1 MSGCSNPDFRTLP
14 ELPHIPDLGGYEK
27 NALVR
32 GPVSPPL
39 SRRLVFGELVC
50 FSSDKDVT
58 GGLSVHLTIRVHVLT
73 SKRLGLMESR
83 MFRVFCFIRLFVV
96 FSLVWLSPSI
106 GRCQTTAPATA
117 ATTGDVVFLDFS
129 ADWCGPCKQ
138 MAPLIGEIGAAGWLV
153 RHVDVDQEHDIVKR
167 FQVTG
172 VPCYILLVKGHEVG
186 RIDGATTR
194 SELEKL
200 LAKSRQPLGLPKLAV
215 PSDSPTVNEIP
226 GVPVPVSKSA
236 THLATEPP
244 AAPTVHP
251 PAQLSGAISQP
262 VAGLA
267 SERSLRDPQGAKQ
280 QQALPPPPTLA
291 VETKSALQRNLIQA
305 TARLR
310 VQDPKGASW
319 GTGTVIDCR
328 QGEALILTCGHIF
341 RDSVGEGS
349 IEVDLFGDPSADRL
363 AGQMVSYDLDRDL
376 ALVSVFTEAILEPVK
391 IGSVGR
397 SRDVGEGVVTIG
409 CDGGREPT
417 MHVSRVTS
425 VDKYLGPANVQVAGQ
440 PVQGRSGGGLFALDG
455 TLLGVCNAADPEDNE
470 GLFAALPS
478 IHEHLDEAGLAFVYR
493 HVYPGTENE
502 LAGNAD
508 KSTVPHLPDA
518 MPDFS
523 FDRRDRADA
532 VPTASSGPRSP
543 AEGGDPLS
551 VDQNE
556 KQFSTPPLSQAVG
569 DGEQMQGLST
579 GEQALLDHVR
589 EHGGDAEVICIV
601 RPRGASQAD
610 SEVFMLQNAS
620 PHFVDRLSE
629 VHAQGNV
636 TSK

>member
-1 MSGCSNPDFRTLP
+1 
-14 ELPHIPDLGGYEK
+14 
-27 NALVR
+27 
-32 GPVSPPL
+32 
-39 SRRLVFGELVC
+39 
-50 FSSDKDVT
+50 
-58 GGLSVHLTIRVHVLT
+58 
-73 SKRLGLMESR
+73 MESR
-83 MFRVFCFIRLFVV
+83 MSRVFRFVLLSV
-96 FSLVWLSPSI
+96 VYSLICLTPSN
-106 GRCQTTAPATA
+106 GRGQTTASVTA
-117 ATTGDVVFLDFS
+117 ATTGDVVLLDFS
-129 ADWCGPCKQ
+129 ADWCGPCQQ

-200 LAKSRQPLGLPKLAV
+200 LAQSRQPLGLPKLAV
-215 PSDSPTVNEIP
+215 PTDSPPDSQIP
-226 GVPVPVSKSA
+226 GIPVPVSNSA
-236 THLATEPP
+236 THLATES
-244 AAPTVHP
+244 AVSPTVHP
-251 PAQLSGAISQP
+251 PAQLSGSMSQP
-262 VAGLA
+262 LVGQAA
-267 SERSLRDPQGAKQ
+267 ERSLRNPQGAKQ
-280 QQALPPPPTLA
+280 QPALAPPPTLA

-310 VQDPKGASW
+310 VQDPNGASW

-397 SRDVGEGVVTIG
+397 PRDVGEGVVTIG

-493 HVYPGTENE
+493 HIYPGTENE
-502 LAGNAD
+502 FAGNAD

-518 MPDFS
+518 MPAFS

-543 AEGGDPLS
+543 AEGVDPLI
-551 VDQNE
+551 VDQTE
-556 KQFSTPPLSQAVG
+556 KQNPPPLLSQAIV
-569 DGEQMQGLST
+569 DGEQMQNLSA

-620 PHFVDRLSE
+620 PHFVERLSR
-629 VHAQGNV
+629 VHEQGNV
-636 TSK
+636 TSE

>member
-1 MSGCSNPDFRTLP
+1 
-14 ELPHIPDLGGYEK
+14 
-27 NALVR
+27 
-32 GPVSPPL
+32 
-39 SRRLVFGELVC
+39 
-50 FSSDKDVT
+50 
-58 GGLSVHLTIRVHVLT
+58 
-73 SKRLGLMESR
+73 MESR
-83 MFRVFCFIRLFVV
+83 MSRVFRFVLLSV
-96 FSLVWLSPSI
+96 VCSLMCLIPSI
-106 GRCQTTAPATA
+106 ARCQTIAPATA
-117 ATTGDVVFLDFS
+117 ATTGDVVLLDFS
-129 ADWCGPCKQ
+129 ADWCGPCQQ

-200 LAKSRQPLGLPKLAV
+200 LAKSRQPLGLSKRAV
-215 PSDSPTVNEIP
+215 PTDSPTVNQIP
-226 GVPVPVSKSA
+226 GVPVPVSNST
-236 THLATEPP
+236 THLATES
-244 AAPTVHP
+244 AVSPTVHP
-251 PAQLSGAISQP
+251 PAQLSGSVSQP
-262 VAGLA
+262 LVGQAA
-267 SERSLRDPQGAKQ
+267 ERSLRDPQGVKQ
-280 QQALPPPPTLA
+280 QPAPAPPPTLA
-291 VETKSALQRNLIQA
+291 VETKSALQHNLIQA

-310 VQDPKGASW
+310 VQDPNGASW

-397 SRDVGEGVVTIG
+397 PRDVGEGVVTIG

-508 KSTVPHLPDA
+508 RSTVPHLPDA
-518 MPDFS
+518 MPAFS

-532 VPTASSGPRSP
+532 VPTASSGPRTP
-543 AEGGDPLS
+543 AEGVDPLII
-551 VDQNE
+551 DQTERRNP
-556 KQFSTPPLSQAVG
+556 PPLSSQAIE
-569 DGEQMQGLST
+569 DGEQMQNLSA

-601 RPRGASQAD
+601 RPRGASQAE

-620 PHFVDRLSE
+620 PHFVERLSK
-629 VHAQGNV
+629 VHEQGNV
-636 TSK
+636 TSE

>member
-1 MSGCSNPDFRTLP
+1 
-14 ELPHIPDLGGYEK
+14 
-27 NALVR
+27 
-32 GPVSPPL
+32 
-39 SRRLVFGELVC
+39 
-50 FSSDKDVT
+50 
-58 GGLSVHLTIRVHVLT
+58 
-73 SKRLGLMESR
+73 MESR
-83 MFRVFCFIRLFVV
+83 MPRVFRFVWLCFG
-96 FSLVWLSPSI
+96 FSLLWLAPCI
-106 GRCQTTAPATA
+106 GHSQTVGPATTAVTA
-117 ATTGDVVFLDFS
+117 AATGDVVLLDFS
-129 ADWCGPCKQ
+129 AEWCGPCKQ

-153 RHVDVDQEHDIVKR
+153 RHVDVDQEHDVVKR
-167 FQVTG
+167 FQVNG
-172 VPCYILLVKGHEVG
+172 VPCYILLVKGQEVG

-200 LAKSRQPLGLPKLAV
+200 LSKSRRPLGLPKLVASADV
-215 PSDSPTVNEIP
+215 PKVRQIP
-226 GVPVPVSKSA
+226 GVPIPTSNSP
-236 THLATEPP
+236 THLSTEPTV
-244 AAPTVHP
+244 APTVHP
-251 PAQLSGAISQP
+251 PAQLSGVVNQS
-262 VAGLA
+262 LA
-267 SERSLRDPQGAKQ
+267 NQSFPRSLREPKQ
-280 QQALPPPPTLA
+280 EKKQTALEAAPTLA
-291 VETKSALQRNLIQA
+291 IETKTNLQQSLIQA

-341 RDSVGEGS
+341 RDSVGEGT
-349 IEVDLFGDPSADRL
+349 IEVDLFGDTAAGRL

-376 ALVSVFTEAILEPVK
+376 ALVSVFTEVNLEPVK

-397 SRDVGEGVVTIG
+397 PREVGEGVVTIG
-409 CDGGREPT
+409 CDGGRDPT
-417 MHVSRVTS
+417 MHVSRVAS

-440 PVQGRSGGGLFALDG
+440 PVQGRSGGGLFAIDG

-508 KSTVPHLPDA
+508 KSAVPHMPDS

-523 FDRRDRADA
+523 FDRRNRADA

-543 AEGGDPLS
+543 DDIDDPVNGNQLNGNQQEIQLVS
-551 VDQNE
+551 PPVPGAIQN
-556 KQFSTPPLSQAVG
+556 SGHSQSLTA
-569 DGEQMQGLST
+569 

-589 EHGGDAEVICIV
+589 EHEGDAEVICIV

-620 PHFVDRLSE
+620 SNFMKRLSD
-629 VHAQGNV
+629 VHKQGNG
-636 TSK
+636 TRK

>member
-1 MSGCSNPDFRTLP
+1 
-14 ELPHIPDLGGYEK
+14 
-27 NALVR
+27 
-32 GPVSPPL
+32 
-39 SRRLVFGELVC
+39 
-50 FSSDKDVT
+50 
-58 GGLSVHLTIRVHVLT
+58 
-73 SKRLGLMESR
+73 MESR
-83 MFRVFCFIRLFVV
+83 MSRVFRFVLLSV
-96 FSLVWLSPSI
+96 VYSLVWLSPSI
-106 GRCQTTAPATA
+106 GRCQTTTPATA
-117 ATTGDVVFLDFS
+117 ATTGDVVLLDFS
-129 ADWCGPCKQ
+129 ADWCGPCQQ
-138 MAPLIGEIGAAGWLV
+138 MAPLIGEVGAAGWLV

-200 LAKSRQPLGLPKLAV
+200 LAQSRQPLGLPKLAV
-215 PSDSPTVNEIP
+215 PTDSPTVHQIP
-226 GVPVPVSKSA
+226 GVPVPVSNST
-236 THLATEPP
+236 THLATES
-244 AAPTVHP
+244 AVSPTVHP
-251 PAQLSGAISQP
+251 PAQLSGSVSQP
-262 VAGLA
+262 LIDQVA
-267 SERSLRDPQGAKQ
+267 ERSLRDPQGAKQ
-280 QQALPPPPTLA
+280 EPVLAPPPTLA

-310 VQDPKGASW
+310 VQDPNGASW

-341 RDSVGEGS
+341 RDSVGEGT

-397 SRDVGEGVVTIG
+397 PRDVGEGVATIG

-508 KSTVPHLPDA
+508 KTTVPHLPDA
-518 MPDFS
+518 MPAFS

-532 VPTASSGPRSP
+532 VPTASSGPRLS
-543 AEGGDPLS
+543 AEGVDPLR
-551 VDQNE
+551 VNLNE
-556 KQFSTPPLSQAVG
+556 RQSSNAPLPQAMKDV
-569 DGEQMQGLST
+569 EQMHSLSA
-579 GEQALLDHVR
+579 GEQALLDRVR

-620 PHFVDRLSE
+620 PRFVERLSE
-629 VHAQGNV
+629 VHEQGNV
-636 TSK
+636 TRE

>member
-1 MSGCSNPDFRTLP
+1 
-14 ELPHIPDLGGYEK
+14 
-27 NALVR
+27 
-32 GPVSPPL
+32 
-39 SRRLVFGELVC
+39 
-50 FSSDKDVT
+50 
-58 GGLSVHLTIRVHVLT
+58 
-73 SKRLGLMESR
+73 MESR
-83 MFRVFCFIRLFVV
+83 MSRVFRFVLLPV
-96 FSLVWLSPSI
+96 VYSLVWLSPSI

-117 ATTGDVVFLDFS
+117 ATTGDVVLLDFS
-129 ADWCGPCKQ
+129 ADWCGPCQQ

-200 LAKSRQPLGLPKLAV
+200 LAQSRQPLGLPKLAV
-215 PSDSPTVNEIP
+215 PTDSPTVHQIP
-226 GVPVPVSKSA
+226 GVPVPVSNSA
-236 THLATEPP
+236 THLATES
-244 AAPTVHP
+244 AVSPTVHP
-251 PAQLSGAISQP
+251 PAQLSGSVSQP
-262 VAGLA
+262 LVDQAA
-267 SERSLRDPQGAKQ
+267 ERSLRDPQGAKQ
-280 QQALPPPPTLA
+280 QPVLAPPPTLA

-310 VQDPKGASW
+310 VQDPNGASW

-341 RDSVGEGS
+341 RDSVGEGT

-397 SRDVGEGVVTIG
+397 PRDVGEGVATIG

-502 LAGNAD
+502 LAGNVD
-508 KSTVPHLPDA
+508 KTTVPHLPDA
-518 MPDFS
+518 MPAFS

-532 VPTASSGPRSP
+532 VPTASSGPRLS
-543 AEGGDPLS
+543 AEGVDPLR
-551 VDQNE
+551 VNQNE
-556 KQFSTPPLSQAVG
+556 RQSSNPPLPQAIE
-569 DGEQMQGLST
+569 DGEQMHGLSA

-620 PHFVDRLSE
+620 PRFVERLSE
-629 VHAQGNV
+629 VHEQENAA
-636 TSK
+636 SE

>member
-1 MSGCSNPDFRTLP
+1 
-14 ELPHIPDLGGYEK
+14 
-27 NALVR
+27 
-32 GPVSPPL
+32 
-39 SRRLVFGELVC
+39 
-50 FSSDKDVT
+50 
-58 GGLSVHLTIRVHVLT
+58 
-73 SKRLGLMESR
+73 MESR
-83 MFRVFCFIRLFVV
+83 MSRVFRFVLLSV
-96 FSLVWLSPSI
+96 VYSLVWLSPSI

-117 ATTGDVVFLDFS
+117 ATTGDVVLLDFS
-129 ADWCGPCKQ
+129 ADWCGPCQQ

-200 LAKSRQPLGLPKLAV
+200 LAQSRQPLGLPKLAV
-215 PSDSPTVNEIP
+215 PTDSPTVHQIP
-226 GVPVPVSKSA
+226 GVPVPVSNSA
-236 THLATEPP
+236 THLATES
-244 AAPTVHP
+244 AVSPTVHP
-251 PAQLSGAISQP
+251 PAQLSGSVSQP
-262 VAGLA
+262 LVDQAA
-267 SERSLRDPQGAKQ
+267 ERSLRDPQGTKQ
-280 QQALPPPPTLA
+280 QPVLAPPPTLA

-310 VQDPKGASW
+310 VQDPNGASW

-341 RDSVGEGS
+341 RDSVGEGT

-376 ALVSVFTEAILEPVK
+376 ALVSVFTKAILEPVK

-397 SRDVGEGVVTIG
+397 PRDVGEGVATIG

-493 HVYPGTENE
+493 HVYPGTKNE

-508 KSTVPHLPDA
+508 KTNVPHLPDA
-518 MPDFS
+518 MPAFS

-532 VPTASSGPRSP
+532 VPTASSGPRLS
-543 AEGGDPLS
+543 AEGVDPLR
-551 VDQNE
+551 VNQNE
-556 KQFSTPPLSQAVG
+556 RQSSNPPLPQAIE
-569 DGEQMQGLST
+569 DGEQMHGLSA

-620 PHFVDRLSE
+620 PRFVERLSE
-629 VHAQGNV
+629 VHEQGNV
-636 TSK
+636 ASE

>member
-1 MSGCSNPDFRTLP
+1 M
-14 ELPHIPDLGGYEK
+14 PHVPDLGWYEK

-32 GPVSPPL
+32 SPVPPPL

-58 GGLSVHLTIRVHVLT
+58 GGLSAHLTIRVHVLT

-244 AAPTVHP
+244 AAPTLHP

-569 DGEQMQGLST
+569 DGEQMQSLST

>member
-1 MSGCSNPDFRTLP
+1 ML
-14 ELPHIPDLGGYEK
+14 K
-27 NALVR
+27 
-32 GPVSPPL
+32 
-39 SRRLVFGELVC
+39 
-50 FSSDKDVT
+50 
-58 GGLSVHLTIRVHVLT
+58 
-73 SKRLGLMESR
+73 
-83 MFRVFCFIRLFVV
+83 LFV
-96 FSLVWLSPSI
+96 LPY
-106 GRCQTTAPATA
+106 TTAPATA
-117 ATTGDVVFLDFS
+117 ATTGDVVLLDFS
-129 ADWCGPCKQ
+129 ADWCGPCQQ

-200 LAKSRQPLGLPKLAV
+200 LAQSRQPLGLPKLAV
-215 PSDSPTVNEIP
+215 PTDSPTVHQIP
-226 GVPVPVSKSA
+226 GVPVPVSNSA
-236 THLATEPP
+236 THLATES
-244 AAPTVHP
+244 AVSPTVHP
-251 PAQLSGAISQP
+251 PAQLSGSVSQP
-262 VAGLA
+262 LVDQAA
-267 SERSLRDPQGAKQ
+267 ERSLRDPQGAKQ
-280 QQALPPPPTLA
+280 QPVLAPPPTLA

-310 VQDPKGASW
+310 VQDPNGASW

-341 RDSVGEGS
+341 RDSVGEGT

-397 SRDVGEGVVTIG
+397 PRDVGEGVATIG

-508 KSTVPHLPDA
+508 KTTVPHLPDA
-518 MPDFS
+518 MPAFS

-532 VPTASSGPRSP
+532 VPTASSGPRLS
-543 AEGGDPLS
+543 AEGVDPLR
-551 VDQNE
+551 VNQNE
-556 KQFSTPPLSQAVG
+556 RQSSNPPLPQAIE
-569 DGEQMQGLST
+569 DGEQMHGLSA

-620 PHFVDRLSE
+620 PRFVERLSE
-629 VHAQGNV
+629 VHEQGNV
-636 TSK
+636 ASE

>member
-1 MSGCSNPDFRTLP
+1 
-14 ELPHIPDLGGYEK
+14 
-27 NALVR
+27 
-32 GPVSPPL
+32 
-39 SRRLVFGELVC
+39 
-50 FSSDKDVT
+50 
-58 GGLSVHLTIRVHVLT
+58 
-73 SKRLGLMESR
+73 
-83 MFRVFCFIRLFVV
+83 
-96 FSLVWLSPSI
+96 
-106 GRCQTTAPATA
+106 
-117 ATTGDVVFLDFS
+117 
-129 ADWCGPCKQ
+129 

-167 FQVTG
+167 FEVTG

-186 RIDGATTR
+186 RINGATTR
-194 SELEKL
+194 GEFEKL
-200 LAKSRQPLGLPKLAV
+200 LAKSRQPLGLQELT
-215 PSDSPTVNEIP
+215 SQTDSPTAKQTP
-226 GVPVPVSKSA
+226 GIPVPVSKSV
-236 THLATEPP
+236 THLATEP
-244 AAPTVHP
+244 AATPTVHP
-251 PAQLSGAISQP
+251 PAQLSGSIGQSL
-262 VAGLA
+262 VDLA
-267 SERSLRDPQGAKQ
+267 PEKSLRDPHGAKQ
-280 QQALPPPPTLA
+280 ERSLPPPMLA
-291 VETKSALQRNLIQA
+291 VETKSTLQHELIQA

-310 VQDPKGASW
+310 VQDPNGASW

-376 ALVSVFTEAILEPVK
+376 ALVSVFTEAKLEPVK

-397 SRDVGEGVVTIG
+397 PRDVGEGVVTIG

-493 HVYPGTENE
+493 HVYPGTRNE

-508 KSTVPHLPDA
+508 KSAVPHLPDT
-518 MPDFS
+518 MPAFS

-532 VPTASSGPRSP
+532 VPTASSSPRP
-543 AEGGDPLS
+543 AMEGGDPPSVGQNERLS
-551 VDQNE
+551 VDHNE
-556 KQFSTPPLSQAVG
+556 RPLSTPLPSQDAG
-569 DGEQMQGLST
+569 DGMQMQNLSS
-579 GEQALLDHVR
+579 GEQALLNHVR
-589 EHGGDAEVICIV
+589 AHGGEAEVICIV
-601 RPRGASQAD
+601 RPHGASQAD

-620 PHFVDRLSE
+620 PHFIEHLSE
-629 VHAQGNV
+629 VHVQGKV
-636 TSK
+636 VGK

>member
-1 MSGCSNPDFRTLP
+1 
-14 ELPHIPDLGGYEK
+14 
-27 NALVR
+27 
-32 GPVSPPL
+32 
-39 SRRLVFGELVC
+39 
-50 FSSDKDVT
+50 
-58 GGLSVHLTIRVHVLT
+58 
-73 SKRLGLMESR
+73 MESR
-83 MFRVFCFIRLFVV
+83 MSRVFRFVLLSV
-96 FSLVWLSPSI
+96 VYSLVWLSPSI
-106 GRCQTTAPATA
+106 GRCQTTTPATA
-117 ATTGDVVFLDFS
+117 ATTGDVVLLDFS
-129 ADWCGPCKQ
+129 ADWCGPCQQ
-138 MAPLIGEIGAAGWLV
+138 MAPLIGEVGAAGWLV

-200 LAKSRQPLGLPKLAV
+200 LAQSRQPLGLPKLAV
-215 PSDSPTVNEIP
+215 PTDSPTVHQIP
-226 GVPVPVSKSA
+226 GVPVPVSNST
-236 THLATEPP
+236 THLATES
-244 AAPTVHP
+244 AVSPTVHP
-251 PAQLSGAISQP
+251 PAQLSGSVSQP
-262 VAGLA
+262 LIDQVA
-267 SERSLRDPQGAKQ
+267 ERSLRDPQGAKQ
-280 QQALPPPPTLA
+280 QPVLAPPPTLA

-310 VQDPKGASW
+310 VQDPNGASW

-341 RDSVGEGS
+341 RDSVGEGT

-397 SRDVGEGVVTIG
+397 PRDVGEGVATIG

-508 KSTVPHLPDA
+508 KTTVPHLPDA
-518 MPDFS
+518 MPAFS

-532 VPTASSGPRSP
+532 VPTASSGPRLS
-543 AEGGDPLS
+543 AEGVDPLR
-551 VDQNE
+551 VNLNE
-556 KQFSTPPLSQAVG
+556 RQSSNAPLPQAMKDV
-569 DGEQMQGLST
+569 EQIHSLSA
-579 GEQALLDHVR
+579 GEQALLDRVR

-620 PHFVDRLSE
+620 PRFVERLSE
-629 VHAQGNV
+629 VHEQGNV
-636 TSK
+636 TRE

>member
-1 MSGCSNPDFRTLP
+1 
-14 ELPHIPDLGGYEK
+14 
-27 NALVR
+27 
-32 GPVSPPL
+32 
-39 SRRLVFGELVC
+39 
-50 FSSDKDVT
+50 
-58 GGLSVHLTIRVHVLT
+58 
-73 SKRLGLMESR
+73 MESR
-83 MFRVFCFIRLFVV
+83 MSRVFRFVLLSV
-96 FSLVWLSPSI
+96 VYSLVWLSPSI

-117 ATTGDVVFLDFS
+117 ATTGDVVLLDFS
-129 ADWCGPCKQ
+129 ADWCGPCQQ

-200 LAKSRQPLGLPKLAV
+200 LAQSRQPLGLPKLAV
-215 PSDSPTVNEIP
+215 PTDSPTVHQIP
-226 GVPVPVSKSA
+226 GIPVPVSNSA
-236 THLATEPP
+236 THLATES
-244 AAPTVHP
+244 AVSPTVHP
-251 PAQLSGAISQP
+251 PAQLSGSVSQP
-262 VAGLA
+262 LVDQAA
-267 SERSLRDPQGAKQ
+267 ERSLRDPQGTKQ
-280 QQALPPPPTLA
+280 QPVLAPPPTLA

-310 VQDPKGASW
+310 VQDPNGASW

-341 RDSVGEGS
+341 RDSVGEGT

-397 SRDVGEGVVTIG
+397 PRDVGEGVATIG

-508 KSTVPHLPDA
+508 KTNVPHLPDA
-518 MPDFS
+518 MPAFS

-532 VPTASSGPRSP
+532 VPTASSGPRLS
-543 AEGGDPLS
+543 AEGVDPLR
-551 VDQNE
+551 VNQNE
-556 KQFSTPPLSQAVG
+556 RQSSNPPLPQAIE
-569 DGEQMQGLST
+569 DGEQMHSLSA

-620 PHFVDRLSE
+620 PRFVERLSE
-629 VHAQGNV
+629 VHEQENV
-636 TSK
+636 ASE

>member
-1 MSGCSNPDFRTLP
+1 
-14 ELPHIPDLGGYEK
+14 
-27 NALVR
+27 
-32 GPVSPPL
+32 
-39 SRRLVFGELVC
+39 
-50 FSSDKDVT
+50 
-58 GGLSVHLTIRVHVLT
+58 
-73 SKRLGLMESR
+73 MESR

-502 LAGNAD
+502 LVGNAD

-543 AEGGDPLS
+543 AEGGGPLS

-556 KQFSTPPLSQAVG
+556 KQFSTPSLSQAVG
-569 DGEQMQGLST
+569 DGEQMQSLST

>member
-1 MSGCSNPDFRTLP
+1 MS
-14 ELPHIPDLGGYEK
+14 
-27 NALVR
+27 
-32 GPVSPPL
+32 
-39 SRRLVFGELVC
+39 
-50 FSSDKDVT
+50 
-58 GGLSVHLTIRVHVLT
+58 
-73 SKRLGLMESR
+73 
-83 MFRVFCFIRLFVV
+83 RVFRFIWLCVV
-96 FSLVWLSPSI
+96 FSLVWLSPCI

-200 LAKSRQPLGLPKLAV
+200 LAKSRQPLGLPKLAA
-215 PSDSPTVNEIP
+215 PSDSPTVNQIP

-236 THLATEPP
+236 THLATEPA

-280 QQALPPPPTLA
+280 QQNLPPPPTLA
-291 VETKSALQRNLIQA
+291 VETKSALQHNLIQA

-310 VQDPKGASW
+310 VQDPNGASW

-363 AGQMVSYDLDRDL
+363 AGQMVSYDLDRGL

-391 IGSVGR
+391 IGPVGR
-397 SRDVGEGVVTIG
+397 PRDVGEGVVTIG
-409 CDGGREPT
+409 CD
-417 MHVSRVTS
+417 
-425 VDKYLGPANVQVAGQ
+425 
-440 PVQGRSGGGLFALDG
+440 
-455 TLLGVCNAADPEDNE
+455 
-470 GLFAALPS
+470 
-478 IHEHLDEAGLAFVYR
+478 
-493 HVYPGTENE
+493 
-502 LAGNAD
+502 
-508 KSTVPHLPDA
+508 
-518 MPDFS
+518 
-523 FDRRDRADA
+523 
-532 VPTASSGPRSP
+532 
-543 AEGGDPLS
+543 
-551 VDQNE
+551 
-556 KQFSTPPLSQAVG
+556 
-569 DGEQMQGLST
+569 
-579 GEQALLDHVR
+579 
-589 EHGGDAEVICIV
+589 
-601 RPRGASQAD
+601 
-610 SEVFMLQNAS
+610 
-620 PHFVDRLSE
+620 
-629 VHAQGNV
+629 
-636 TSK
+636 

>member
-1 MSGCSNPDFRTLP
+1 
-14 ELPHIPDLGGYEK
+14 
-27 NALVR
+27 
-32 GPVSPPL
+32 
-39 SRRLVFGELVC
+39 
-50 FSSDKDVT
+50 
-58 GGLSVHLTIRVHVLT
+58 
-73 SKRLGLMESR
+73 MESR
-83 MFRVFCFIRLFVV
+83 MSRVFRFVLLSV
-96 FSLVWLSPSI
+96 VYSLVWLSPSI
-106 GRCQTTAPATA
+106 GRCQTTTPATA
-117 ATTGDVVFLDFS
+117 ATTGDVVLLDFS
-129 ADWCGPCKQ
+129 ADWCGPCQQ
-138 MAPLIGEIGAAGWLV
+138 MAPLIGEVGAAGWLV

-200 LAKSRQPLGLPKLAV
+200 LAQSRQPLGLPKLAV
-215 PSDSPTVNEIP
+215 PTDSPTVHQIP
-226 GVPVPVSKSA
+226 GVPVPVSNST
-236 THLATEPP
+236 THLATES
-244 AAPTVHP
+244 AVSPTVHP
-251 PAQLSGAISQP
+251 PAQLSGSVSQP
-262 VAGLA
+262 LIDQVA
-267 SERSLRDPQGAKQ
+267 ERSLRDPQGAKQ
-280 QQALPPPPTLA
+280 EPVLAPPPTLA

-310 VQDPKGASW
+310 VQDPNGASW

-341 RDSVGEGS
+341 RDSVGEGT

-397 SRDVGEGVVTIG
+397 PRDVGEGVATIG

-508 KSTVPHLPDA
+508 KTTVPHLPDA
-518 MPDFS
+518 MPAFS

-532 VPTASSGPRSP
+532 VPTASSGPRLS
-543 AEGGDPLS
+543 AEGVDPLR
-551 VDQNE
+551 VNLNE
-556 KQFSTPPLSQAVG
+556 RQSSNAPLPQAMKDV
-569 DGEQMQGLST
+569 EQIHSLSA
-579 GEQALLDHVR
+579 GEQALLDRVR

-620 PHFVDRLSE
+620 PRFVERLSE
-629 VHAQGNV
+629 VHEQGNV
-636 TSK
+636 TRE

>member
-1 MSGCSNPDFRTLP
+1 
-14 ELPHIPDLGGYEK
+14 
-27 NALVR
+27 
-32 GPVSPPL
+32 
-39 SRRLVFGELVC
+39 
-50 FSSDKDVT
+50 
-58 GGLSVHLTIRVHVLT
+58 
-73 SKRLGLMESR
+73 MESR
-83 MFRVFCFIRLFVV
+83 MSRVFRFVLLSV
-96 FSLVWLSPSI
+96 VYSLICLTPSN
-106 GRCQTTAPATA
+106 GRGQTTAPVTA
-117 ATTGDVVFLDFS
+117 ATTGDVVLLDFS
-129 ADWCGPCKQ
+129 ADWCGPCQQ

-200 LAKSRQPLGLPKLAV
+200 LAQSRQPLGLPKLAV
-215 PSDSPTVNEIP
+215 PTVSPADSQIP
-226 GVPVPVSKSA
+226 GIPVPVSNST
-236 THLATEPP
+236 THLATES
-244 AAPTVHP
+244 AVSPTVHP
-251 PAQLSGAISQP
+251 PAQLSGSMNQP
-262 VAGLA
+262 LVGQAA
-267 SERSLRDPQGAKQ
+267 ERSLRNPQGAKQ
-280 QQALPPPPTLA
+280 QPALAPPPTLA
-291 VETKSALQRNLIQA
+291 VEMKSALQRNLIQA

-310 VQDPKGASW
+310 VQDPNGASW

-397 SRDVGEGVVTIG
+397 PRDVGEGVVTIG

-502 LAGNAD
+502 FAGNAD

-518 MPDFS
+518 MPAFS

-543 AEGGDPLS
+543 VEGVDPLI
-551 VDQNE
+551 VDQTE
-556 KQFSTPPLSQAVG
+556 KQNPTPLLSQAIV
-569 DGEQMQGLST
+569 DGEQMQNLSA
-579 GEQALLDHVR
+579 GEKALLDHVR

-620 PHFVDRLSE
+620 PHFVERLSR
-629 VHAQGNV
+629 VHEQGNV
-636 TSK
+636 TSE

>member
-1 MSGCSNPDFRTLP
+1 
-14 ELPHIPDLGGYEK
+14 
-27 NALVR
+27 
-32 GPVSPPL
+32 
-39 SRRLVFGELVC
+39 
-50 FSSDKDVT
+50 
-58 GGLSVHLTIRVHVLT
+58 
-73 SKRLGLMESR
+73 MESR

-106 GRCQTTAPATA
+106 GRCQTTSPATA

-226 GVPVPVSKSA
+226 GVPVPVSKSS

-244 AAPTVHP
+244 AAPTLHP

-363 AGQMVSYDLDRDL
+363 AGQMVSYDLDHDL

>member
-1 MSGCSNPDFRTLP
+1 MS
-14 ELPHIPDLGGYEK
+14 
-27 NALVR
+27 
-32 GPVSPPL
+32 
-39 SRRLVFGELVC
+39 
-50 FSSDKDVT
+50 
-58 GGLSVHLTIRVHVLT
+58 
-73 SKRLGLMESR
+73 
-83 MFRVFCFIRLFVV
+83 RVFRFIWLCVV
-96 FSLVWLSPSI
+96 LSIIWLSPGRS
-106 GRCQTTAPATA
+106 RCQTTAPATA
-117 ATTGDVVFLDFS
+117 ATTGDVVLLDFS

-167 FQVTG
+167 FEVTG

-186 RIDGATTR
+186 RINGATTR
-194 SELEKL
+194 GEFEKL
-200 LAKSRQPLGLPKLAV
+200 LAKSRQPLGLQELT
-215 PSDSPTVNEIP
+215 SQTDSPTAKQTP
-226 GVPVPVSKSA
+226 GIPVPVSKSV
-236 THLATEPP
+236 THLATEP
-244 AAPTVHP
+244 AATPTVHP
-251 PAQLSGAISQP
+251 PAQLSGSIGQSL
-262 VAGLA
+262 VDLA
-267 SERSLRDPQGAKQ
+267 PEKSLRDPHGAKQ
-280 QQALPPPPTLA
+280 ERSLPPPMLA
-291 VETKSALQRNLIQA
+291 VETKSTLQHELIQA

-310 VQDPKGASW
+310 VQDPNGASW

-376 ALVSVFTEAILEPVK
+376 ALVSVFTEAKLEPVK

-397 SRDVGEGVVTIG
+397 PRDVGEGVVTIG

-493 HVYPGTENE
+493 HVYPGTRNE

-508 KSTVPHLPDA
+508 KSAVPHLPDT
-518 MPDFS
+518 MPAFS

-532 VPTASSGPRSP
+532 VPTASSSPRP
-543 AEGGDPLS
+543 AMEGGDPPSVGQNERLS
-551 VDQNE
+551 VDHNE
-556 KQFSTPPLSQAVG
+556 RPLSTPLPSQDAG
-569 DGEQMQGLST
+569 DGMQMQNLSS
-579 GEQALLDHVR
+579 GEQALLNHVR
-589 EHGGDAEVICIV
+589 AHGGEAEVICIV
-601 RPRGASQAD
+601 RPHGASQAD

-620 PHFVDRLSE
+620 PHFIEHLSE
-629 VHAQGNV
+629 VHVQGKV
-636 TSK
+636 VGK

>member
-1 MSGCSNPDFRTLP
+1 
-14 ELPHIPDLGGYEK
+14 
-27 NALVR
+27 
-32 GPVSPPL
+32 
-39 SRRLVFGELVC
+39 
-50 FSSDKDVT
+50 
-58 GGLSVHLTIRVHVLT
+58 
-73 SKRLGLMESR
+73 MESR
-83 MFRVFCFIRLFVV
+83 MSRVFRFVLLSV
-96 FSLVWLSPSI
+96 VCSLICLTPSY
-106 GRCQTTAPATA
+106 GRGQTTAPATA
-117 ATTGDVVFLDFS
+117 ATTGDVVLLDFS
-129 ADWCGPCKQ
+129 ADWCGPCQQ

-200 LAKSRQPLGLPKLAV
+200 LAQSRQPLGLPKVAV
-215 PSDSPTVNEIP
+215 PTDSPGVNQIP
-226 GVPVPVSKSA
+226 GVPVPVSKST
-236 THLATEPP
+236 THLATES
-244 AAPTVHP
+244 AVSPTVHP
-251 PAQLSGAISQP
+251 PAQLSGSVSQP
-262 VAGLA
+262 LVGQAA
-267 SERSLRDPQGAKQ
+267 ERSLRNPQGAKQ
-280 QQALPPPPTLA
+280 QPALAPPPTLA
-291 VETKSALQRNLIQA
+291 VETKSALQRRLIQA

-310 VQDPKGASW
+310 VQDPNGASW

-341 RDSVGEGS
+341 RDSVGEGT
-349 IEVDLFGDPSADRL
+349 IEVDLFGDPSSDRL

-376 ALVSVFTEAILEPVK
+376 ALVSVFTEVILEPVK

-397 SRDVGEGVVTIG
+397 PRDVGEGVVTIG

-417 MHVSRVTS
+417 MHVSRVSS

-508 KSTVPHLPDA
+508 SSTVPHLPDA
-518 MPDFS
+518 MPAFS

-543 AEGGDPLS
+543 AEGVDPLI
-551 VDQNE
+551 VDQTERRNP
-556 KQFSTPPLSQAVG
+556 TPLLSQATE
-569 DGEQMQGLST
+569 DGKQIQNLSA

-589 EHGGDAEVICIV
+589 EHGGNAEVICIV
-601 RPRGASQAD
+601 RPRGASQSD

-620 PHFVDRLSE
+620 PHFVERLSK
-629 VHAQGNV
+629 VHEQGNV
-636 TSK
+636 TSE

>member
-1 MSGCSNPDFRTLP
+1 
-14 ELPHIPDLGGYEK
+14 
-27 NALVR
+27 
-32 GPVSPPL
+32 
-39 SRRLVFGELVC
+39 
-50 FSSDKDVT
+50 
-58 GGLSVHLTIRVHVLT
+58 
-73 SKRLGLMESR
+73 MESR
-83 MFRVFCFIRLFVV
+83 MSRVFRFVLLSV
-96 FSLVWLSPSI
+96 VYSLVWLSPSI

-117 ATTGDVVFLDFS
+117 ATTGDVVLLDFS
-129 ADWCGPCKQ
+129 ADWCGPCQQ

-200 LAKSRQPLGLPKLAV
+200 LAQSRQPLGLPKLAV
-215 PSDSPTVNEIP
+215 PTDSPTVHQIP
-226 GVPVPVSKSA
+226 GVPVPVSNSA
-236 THLATEPP
+236 THLATES
-244 AAPTVHP
+244 AVSPTVHP
-251 PAQLSGAISQP
+251 PAQLSGSVSQP
-262 VAGLA
+262 LVDQAA
-267 SERSLRDPQGAKQ
+267 ERSLRDPQGTKQ
-280 QQALPPPPTLA
+280 QPVLAPPPTLA
-291 VETKSALQRNLIQA
+291 VETKSTLQRNLIQA

-310 VQDPKGASW
+310 VQDPNGASW

-341 RDSVGEGS
+341 RDSVGEGT

-397 SRDVGEGVVTIG
+397 PRDVGEGVATIG

-493 HVYPGTENE
+493 HVYPGTKNE

-508 KSTVPHLPDA
+508 KTNVPHLPDA
-518 MPDFS
+518 MPAFS

-532 VPTASSGPRSP
+532 VPTASSGPRLS
-543 AEGGDPLS
+543 AEGVDPLR
-551 VDQNE
+551 VNQNE
-556 KQFSTPPLSQAVG
+556 RQFSNPPLQQAIE
-569 DGEQMQGLST
+569 DGEQMHGLSA

-601 RPRGASQAD
+601 RPRGASQSD

-620 PHFVDRLSE
+620 PRFVERLSE
-629 VHAQGNV
+629 VHEQGNV
-636 TSK
+636 ASE

>member
-1 MSGCSNPDFRTLP
+1 
-14 ELPHIPDLGGYEK
+14 
-27 NALVR
+27 
-32 GPVSPPL
+32 
-39 SRRLVFGELVC
+39 
-50 FSSDKDVT
+50 
-58 GGLSVHLTIRVHVLT
+58 
-73 SKRLGLMESR
+73 MESR
-83 MFRVFCFIRLFVV
+83 MSRVFRFVLLSVV

-117 ATTGDVVFLDFS
+117 ATTGDVVLLDFS
-129 ADWCGPCKQ
+129 ADWCGPCQQ

-200 LAKSRQPLGLPKLAV
+200 LAQSRQPLGLPKLAV
-215 PSDSPTVNEIP
+215 PTDSPTVHQIP
-226 GVPVPVSKSA
+226 GVPVPVSNSA
-236 THLATEPP
+236 THLATES
-244 AAPTVHP
+244 AVSPTVHP
-251 PAQLSGAISQP
+251 PAQLSGSVSQP
-262 VAGLA
+262 LVDQAA
-267 SERSLRDPQGAKQ
+267 ERSLRDPQGTKQ
-280 QQALPPPPTLA
+280 QPVLAPPPTLA
-291 VETKSALQRNLIQA
+291 VETKSTLQRNLIQA

-310 VQDPKGASW
+310 VQDPNGASR

-341 RDSVGEGS
+341 RDSVGEGT

-397 SRDVGEGVVTIG
+397 PRDVGEGVATIG

-493 HVYPGTENE
+493 HVYPGTKNE

-508 KSTVPHLPDA
+508 KTNVPHLPDA
-518 MPDFS
+518 MPAFS

-532 VPTASSGPRSP
+532 VPTASSGPRLS
-543 AEGGDPLS
+543 AEGVDPLR
-551 VDQNE
+551 VNQNE
-556 KQFSTPPLSQAVG
+556 RQSSNPPLPQAIE
-569 DGEQMQGLST
+569 DGEQMHGLSA

-620 PHFVDRLSE
+620 PRFVERLSE
-629 VHAQGNV
+629 VHEQGNV
-636 TSK
+636 ASE

>member
-1 MSGCSNPDFRTLP
+1 
-14 ELPHIPDLGGYEK
+14 
-27 NALVR
+27 
-32 GPVSPPL
+32 
-39 SRRLVFGELVC
+39 
-50 FSSDKDVT
+50 
-58 GGLSVHLTIRVHVLT
+58 
-73 SKRLGLMESR
+73 MESR

-226 GVPVPVSKSA
+226 GVPVPVSKSS

-244 AAPTVHP
+244 AAPTLHP

-629 VHAQGNV
+629 VHAQGTV

>member
-1 MSGCSNPDFRTLP
+1 MS
-14 ELPHIPDLGGYEK
+14 
-27 NALVR
+27 
-32 GPVSPPL
+32 
-39 SRRLVFGELVC
+39 
-50 FSSDKDVT
+50 
-58 GGLSVHLTIRVHVLT
+58 
-73 SKRLGLMESR
+73 
-83 MFRVFCFIRLFVV
+83 RVFRFIWLCFVL
-96 FSLVWLSPSI
+96 SLICLSPGIS
-106 GRCQTTAPATA
+106 RCQTTAPAIA
-117 ATTGDVVFLDFS
+117 ATTGDVVLLDFS

-167 FQVTG
+167 FEVTG

-186 RIDGATTR
+186 RINGATTR
-194 SELEKL
+194 GEFEKL
-200 LAKSRQPLGLPKLAV
+200 LAKSRQPLGLQELTSQTDLPIDKQ
-215 PSDSPTVNEIP
+215 IP
-226 GVPVPVSKSA
+226 GVPVPVSKPA
-236 THLATEPP
+236 THLATEP
-244 AAPTVHP
+244 AAAATVHP
-251 PAQLSGAISQP
+251 PAQLSGSIDQP
-262 VAGLA
+262 RVDLA
-267 SERSLRDPQGAKQ
+267 PEGSLRDPQGAKQ
-280 QQALPPPPTLA
+280 QQSLPPPMLA
-291 VETKSALQRNLIQA
+291 VETKSALQHDLIQA

-310 VQDPKGASW
+310 VQDPNGASW

-363 AGQMVSYDLDRDL
+363 PGQMVSYDLDRDL
-376 ALVSVFTEAILEPVK
+376 ALVSVFTEATLDPVK

-397 SRDVGEGVVTIG
+397 PRDVGEGVVTIG

-508 KSTVPHLPDA
+508 KSAVPHLPDV
-518 MPDFS
+518 MPAFS
-523 FDRRDRADA
+523 FDRRDRSDA
-532 VPTASSGPRSP
+532 VPTASSGPGSP
-543 AEGGDPLS
+543 MKGGDPPS

-556 KQFSTPPLSQAVG
+556 RLSVDRDERPLSTTLPSQNAG
-569 DGEQMQGLST
+569 DGVQMQKLSA

-589 EHGGDAEVICIV
+589 AHGGEAEVICIV
-601 RPRGASQAD
+601 RPHGASQTD

-620 PHFVDRLSE
+620 PHFIDRLSE
-629 VHAQGNV
+629 VHAQGKV
-636 TSK
+636 VGK